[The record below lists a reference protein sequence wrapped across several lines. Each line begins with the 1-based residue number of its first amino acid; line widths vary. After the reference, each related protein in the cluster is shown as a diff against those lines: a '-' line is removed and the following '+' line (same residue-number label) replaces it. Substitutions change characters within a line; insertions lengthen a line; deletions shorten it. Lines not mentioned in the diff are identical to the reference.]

1 MAVYA
6 RERGGAQH
14 GFTLVE
20 VLAAIAILLIGVL
33 GVAALATGANKT
45 TGRTKSH
52 EAAAGLA
59 REMLESSRAMPY
71 ADLTAASLSS
81 MLRQR
86 HPDSDAATPGWQVKR
101 RGITYTAT
109 SSLCTLDDP
118 KDGMGA
124 HDASFCS
131 DTGGAGTV
139 DANPNDYK
147 RAMVTLA
154 WNGTYGSQTTAQ
166 STLITNSDRGP
177 AVTTLATVPP
187 GSAAITSG
195 NSVNFGLTTSVA
207 PSEIEWYL
215 DGAFQEDL
223 GKGISG
229 SGTSYSFSWKIGSA
243 CTNNSATDGSY
254 VVSAQAFNSAG
265 STPGPR
271 ALTVRLNRCAPYAP
285 TGVVGGRNR
294 WGVELSW
301 EANKEDDV
309 IGYRVF
315 RGIGGAT
322 PTAIASG
329 PCSGV
334 VKTNG
339 CIEPDPASTQALVYN
354 VRAVDLDSSGSQR
367 NGASSSNVS
376 VTTGNRAPGTPAVT
390 SNGTAST
397 LRWPAV
403 SDPDGG
409 DSVDYYRIYRDGQTL
424 AHRYDVVDAVT
435 NPLLWTDADAG
446 GSTHTYYVVAVD
458 TRSAESGFSTAV
470 TR

>member
-1 MAVYA
+1 
-6 RERGGAQH
+6 
-14 GFTLVE
+14 VE

-59 REMLESSRAMPY
+59 REMLESARAMPY

-86 HPDSDAATPGWQVKR
+86 HPDADAATPGWQVKR

-131 DTGGAGTV
+131 DTGGGGT
-139 DANPNDYK
+139 DDTNPNDYK

-154 WNGTYGSQTTAQ
+154 WNGTYGPQTTAQ

-177 AVTTLATVPP
+177 AVTTLDTSPPGNATV
-187 GSAAITSG
+187 GSG
-195 NSVNFGLTTSVA
+195 NDVNFTLTTSLP
-207 PSEIEWYL
+207 PSDVEWYV
-215 DGAFQEDL
+215 DGAFQENL

-229 SGTSYSFSWKIGSA
+229 SDTSYSFSWKIGSA

-254 VVSAQAFNSAG
+254 VVSAQAFNSAE

-309 IGYRVF
+309 VGYRVF
-315 RGIGGAT
+315 RGIGSA
-322 PTAIASG
+322 PQTAIASG

-339 CIEPDPASTQALVYN
+339 CIEPDPAPTQTLTYS
-354 VRAVDLDSSGSQR
+354 VRAVDLDTSGSQR
-367 NGASSSNVS
+367 NGASSANLS
-376 VTTGNRAPGTPAVT
+376 VTTGNRAPATPVA
-390 SNGTAST
+390 SNNGSSST
-397 LRWPAV
+397 LRWSAV

-424 AHRYDVVDAVT
+424 AHRYDVMDAVT
-435 NPLLWTDADAG
+435 NPLLWTDADTG
-446 GSTHTYYVVAVD
+446 GTTHTYYVVAVD
-458 TRSAESGFSTAV
+458 TKGAESGFSNGV